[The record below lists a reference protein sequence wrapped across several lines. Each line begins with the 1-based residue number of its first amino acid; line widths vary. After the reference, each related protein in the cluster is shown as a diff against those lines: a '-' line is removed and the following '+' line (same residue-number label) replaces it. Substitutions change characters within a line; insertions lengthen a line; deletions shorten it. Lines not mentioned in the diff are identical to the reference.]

1 MTSFNIFRKQIALG
15 LIIDSI
21 KKFVLDK
28 YFLYSLTTVVV
39 LLFTWILLT
48 ASGWAN
54 ELFLPGP
61 VKVWQSFVSV
71 STEGYQGSTLIV
83 HVYTSLLRILSAFS
97 LSCLVGIPLG
107 ILMGASLI
115 S

>member
-1 MTSFNIFRKQIALG
+1 MTPMTSFNFFRKQLVLG
-15 LIIDSI
+15 SIINSI
-21 KKFVLDK
+21 KGLVLDR
-28 YFLYSLTTVVV
+28 YFLYSLTTVVT
-39 LLFTWILLT
+39 LLLTWILLT

-61 VKVWQSFVSV
+61 IKVWQSFVSV

-97 LSCLVGIPLG
+97 LSFLV
-107 ILMGASLI
+107 
-115 S
+115 